1 MLKLSP
7 NSVELSLQMQNKIKN
22 QPRISLLFQYCSYCE
37 ILGHGKVE
45 FSSENLLER
54 HGVHKHPG
62 WPIYIQNQT

>member
-22 QPRISLLFQYCSYCE
+22 QPRISLLFQYYCE